1 MLKINDIVVKYG
13 AAAALKGLSFEVEQ
27 GECVC
32 IIGANGAGKTTLL
45 KTISGLIRT
54 TSGGIAFKGTELTRL
69 RPDEI
74 IKHGIAH
81 CPEGRRVFPAMTV
94 NENLEMGGFTNREQ
108 IDEIRAQCYERF
120 PRLRERSQQY
130 AGTLSGG
137 EQQMLAIGRALMCA
151 PSLVMFDEPSLG
163 LAPNIVEQVGDI
175 ISEIN
180 KSGMTVLL
188 VEQNAY
194 LAMSISDYTYV
205 LENGRIERHGKSEE
219 MLHDDYIRKAYLG
232 M

>member
-1 MLKINDIVVKYG
+1 MLKISNIEVKYG
-13 AAAALKGLSFEVEQ
+13 AATALKGVSFEVYK
-27 GECVC
+27 GNCVC

-45 KTISGLIRT
+45 KTISGIVKST
-54 TSGGIAFKGTELTRL
+54 VGSIDFQGQELTTM

-74 IKHGIAH
+74 IKAGVAH

-94 NENLEMGGFTNREQ
+94 NENLEMGGLTNQSRIE
-108 IDEIRAQCYERF
+108 EIREECFNRF
-120 PRLRERSQQY
+120 PRLRERATQY

-137 EQQMLAIGRALMCA
+137 EQQMLAIGRALMSS

-180 KSGMTVLL
+180 KAGMTVLL

-194 LAMSISDYTYV
+194 LAMSISNYTYV
-205 LENGRIERHGKSEE
+205 LENGRIEKHGNSSDL
-219 MLHDDYIRKAYLG
+219 LHDDYIRKAYLG